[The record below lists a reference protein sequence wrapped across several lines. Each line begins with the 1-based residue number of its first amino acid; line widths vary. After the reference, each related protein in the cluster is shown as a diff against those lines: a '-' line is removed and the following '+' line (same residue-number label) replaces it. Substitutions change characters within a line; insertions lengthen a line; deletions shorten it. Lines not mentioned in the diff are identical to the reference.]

1 MLVCDWAEY
10 RAMRILSLGM
20 QAFLA
25 FTILSV
31 SPSGARDIVHFSGY
45 SAGTIVVKTNERRL
59 YYVIGEGEA
68 IRYPVGVGR
77 AGMAWSGTT
86 SIDGK
91 YIKPAWSAPDSIRR
105 DYSRLPEVIP
115 SGSPAKSD
123 GCGGLNSERGRPI
136 CHPWHK

>member
-1 MLVCDWAEY
+1 LVGDWARY
-10 RAMRILSLGM
+10 RVMRILSLGRL
-20 QAFLA
+20 AFLT

-45 SAGTIVVKTNERRL
+45 SVGTIVVKTNERRL

-77 AGMAWSGTT
+77 VGTGLDQKRLFPAAGGNTERQ
-86 SIDGK
+86 
-91 YIKPAWSAPDSIRR
+91 PC
-105 DYSRLPEVIP
+105 E
-115 SGSPAKSD
+115 SD
-123 GCGGLNSERGRPI
+123 GCGGLNSERGRRI